1 MLRIREVETRIEYPL
16 MQATVAGKVDV
27 ILHDNEGIEI
37 RDYKTSDTVVTED
50 DASMQIRLYARGLT
64 AIGEQVCSGSIAFLE
79 DATVVP
85 VPVSEEM
92 LTKAE
97 HIAEKIITGIMNRE
111 FSACSGDQCKACDYV
126 KICRFV

>member
-1 MLRIREVETRIEYPL
+1 M
-16 MQATVAGKVDV
+16 
-27 ILHDNEGIEI
+27 
-37 RDYKTSDTVVTED
+37 VTED
-50 DASMQIRLYARGLT
+50 DASMQIRLYARGLA

-111 FSACSGDQCKACDYV
+111 FSACPGDLCKACDYV
-126 KICRFV
+126 RICRFV